1 MVTHDLRCHYCTMHM
16 ITNSFKECPC
26 NSIPAAINSENKA
39 LTSPTT
45 KKNKAWTLF
54 CATFQRGSIVLPP
67 RTIFF
72 HLDALPARA
81 KGNWLPPRSAFPCEK
96 DWLHPALPHPPA
108 IPRAPPLQTLRT
120 LSAPSTQ
127 RKSKPARSRPLQ
139 TLHNLCV
146 PGLPKIMLPLPHSL
160 LEPWCVRPP
169 RSSTRP
175 SLHAHEKTR
184 NLGILGSRRWS
195 GSRSFGCVRR
205 GGRGCDD
212 ENGLWLRRADV
223 ALMSQR
229 QTFGRR
235 RRLG

>member
-1 MVTHDLRCHYCTMHM
+1 MDSVAATEGERQADEERAARRTTVAAAAMDTFWCD
-16 ITNSFKECPC
+16 
-26 NSIPAAINSENKA
+26 IP
-39 LTSPTT
+39 T
-45 KKNKAWTLF
+45 W
-54 CATFQRGSIVLPP
+54 SIVLPP
-67 RTIFF
+67 RAIFF
-72 HLDALPARA
+72 
-81 KGNWLPPRSAFPCEK
+81 PPRRSARPCK
-96 DWLHPALPHPPA
+96 RKLAASTLCLPVRKGLASPHSPCHPLA

-175 SLHAHEKTR
+175 SLHAHAKTR
-184 NLGILGSRRWS
+184 NLGVLGSRRWS
-195 GSRSFGCVRR
+195 GSRLFGCVQR
-205 GGRGCDD
+205 GGHGCDD
-212 ENGLWLRRADV
+212 ENGLWLRRVDA

-229 QTFGRR
+229 QMFGWRR
-235 RRLG
+235 HFG

>member
-1 MVTHDLRCHYCTMHM
+1 MDIFWCDIPTWIHHPA
-16 ITNSFKECPC
+16 SPC
-26 NSIPAAINSENKA
+26 D
-39 LTSPTT
+39 
-45 KKNKAWTLF
+45 F
-54 CATFQRGSIVLPP
+54 FPP
-67 RTIFF
+67 RWYARPCKRKLTAST
-72 HLDALPARA
+72 LCLPVR
-81 KGNWLPPRSAFPCEK
+81 KGLASPRLPC
-96 DWLHPALPHPPA
+96 HPPA
-108 IPRAPPLQTLRT
+108 IPRAPPLQTMRT

-139 TLHNLCV
+139 TLRNLRV
-146 PGLPKIMLPLPHSL
+146 LGLPKIMLPLPHSL

-175 SLHAHEKTR
+175 SLHAHAKTR
-184 NLGILGSRRWS
+184 NLGVLGSLWW
-195 GSRSFGCVRR
+195 SRSRLFGCVRR